1 MEKTT
6 TSSQDKYLL
15 PVFRNELKPFFTRL
29 HDTKLLQRFF
39 KELTQNANK
48 VVNSLSL

>member
-15 PVFRNELKPFFTRL
+15 PVFRNELKPFLPDF
-29 HDTKLLQRFF
+29 
-39 KELTQNANK
+39 LTQSYSRDFLK
-48 VVNSLSL
+48 S